1 MCAWT
6 GFLCGQIGL
15 ANMKFDKVAISLFDH
30 TGYAL
35 RPWAIAGY
43 ECLCFDIKNN
53 QPPEIYGNSRIYFIK
68 ADLNDTKAVA
78 KTLIYYE
85 PKFISMFP
93 PCTDLAVSGAA
104 HFESKRS
111 INANFQKQAVD
122 LAVKNLVAINALQ
135 IPWMLENPISV
146 LSSMWR
152 KPDHY
157 FDPFE
162 YGGYLPENDLHPN
175 WPNIIEPR
183 DAYPKRTSIWCGNG
197 FVMPT
202 KKPVAVL
209 PGLSKQHKK
218 LGGKSDLTKT
228 IRSATPRGFAQAMF
242 ESNS

>member
-1 MCAWT
+1 MR
-6 GFLCGQIGL
+6 
-15 ANMKFDKVAISLFDH
+15 FDKVAISLFDC
-30 TGYAL
+30 TGYAM

-43 ECLCFDIKNN
+43 ECLCFDIKNYVGKH
-53 QPPEIYGNSRIYFIK
+53 EFYGEKRINFINMN
-68 ADLNDTKAVA
+68 LNETDQVFKMLKHYKPRIVT
-78 KTLIYYE
+78 
-85 PKFISMFP
+85 MFP

-104 HFESKRS
+104 HFESKRL
-111 INANFQKQAVD
+111 INQDFHKQAVD
-122 LAVKNLVAINALQ
+122 LAIKNLVAINALN
-135 IPWMLENPISV
+135 IPWVLENPISV
-146 LSSMWR
+146 LASLWR
-152 KPDHY
+152 KPDYY

-162 YGGYLPENDLHPN
+162 YGGYLPENDTHPN

-209 PGLSKQHKK
+209 PGFSKQHKK
-218 LGGKSDLTKT
+218 LGGKSDFTKT